1 MALACHA
8 RIYLKPEWAM
18 ELASKGDLRT
28 RIALAENPVVY
39 LMPELAMALAGAKPR
54 EIRVAVNGHE

>member
-1 MALACHA
+1 
-8 RIYLKPEWAM
+8 M